1 MSTRVEW
8 PNLKRNLVAILRGV
22 KPDEVL
28 AIGNALVEAGFEAVE
43 VPLNSPDPLESIRI
57 LSENLPDTILVGG
70 GTMLS
75 VSDVEAVRAAGGK
88 LMVSPNVVPAA
99 IIRAGQLGMVT
110 MPGVFTPSEAF
121 QALEAGAS
129 GLKFFPASA
138 LGADG
143 IAAVRSVLPKDTI
156 VGAVGGV
163 SDADFARYAKAGV
176 NAFGL
181 GSSLYKAGFDENQ
194 VRQNAVSAV
203 QAYDAVFNLKTK

>member
-28 AIGNALVEAGFEAVE
+28 VIGNALVEAGFEAVE

-163 SDADFARYAKAGV
+163 SDGDFARYAKAGV

-194 VRQNAVSAV
+194 VRKNAISAV
-203 QAYDAVFNLKTK
+203 QAYDAVFG

>member
-75 VSDVEAVRAAGGK
+75 VTDVEAVRAAGGK

-203 QAYDAVFNLKTK
+203 RAYDAVFG